1 MKAIKTKIKDAF
13 VINVPKYDDHRGF
26 FIESFNNRKFNKV
39 VGTNIEFVQDNH
51 SRSSHRILRG
61 LHYQVEHPQG
71 KLIRCVQGIIYDVIV
86 DLRENS
92 ITFGEWFGIKL
103 SSPEIQLWAPPGL
116 AHGFYTLSDFAEVIY
131 KTTDYYY
138 PEFERSLIW
147 NDPDLA
153 IDWDIK
159 KDPILSI
166 KDKQGI
172 SFNQCMKY

>member
-1 MKAIKTKIKDAF
+1 MKASKTKIKDAF

-26 FIESFNNRKFNKV
+26 FIESFNYKKFNHI

-61 LHYQVEHPQG
+61 LHYQIEHPQG

-92 ITFGEWFGIKL
+92 ITFGKWFGIKL

-116 AHGFYTLSDFAEVIY
+116 AHGFYTLSDFAEVMY

-153 IDWDIK
+153 IDWDIEK
-159 KDPILSI
+159 EPILSI
-166 KDKQGI
+166 KDKKGI
-172 SFNQCMKY
+172 SFNKCMKY

>member
-1 MKAIKTKIKDAF
+1 M
-13 VINVPKYDDHRGF
+13 
-26 FIESFNNRKFNKV
+26 
-39 VGTNIEFVQDNH
+39 
-51 SRSSHRILRG
+51 
-61 LHYQVEHPQG
+61 
-71 KLIRCVQGIIYDVIV
+71 CQGIIYDVIV

-92 ITFGEWFGIKL
+92 ITFGKWFGIKL

-116 AHGFYTLSDFAEVIY
+116 AHGFYTLSDFAEVMY

-153 IDWDIK
+153 IDWDIEQE
-159 KDPILSI
+159 PILSI

-172 SFNQCMKY
+172 SFNKCMKY